1 MAIFRRPRADQTP
14 AALLRERER
23 KAQTAAQQSTEA
35 QHVAAVTYAQGRT
48 AAEVT
53 AFINSGPNVWLDAR
67 LAWMAET
74 IAADT
79 ARGGSCFER

>member
-1 MAIFRRPRADQTP
+1 
-14 AALLRERER
+14 
-23 KAQTAAQQSTEA
+23 
-35 QHVAAVTYAQGRT
+35 VTYAQGRT
-48 AAEVT
+48 AEEVT
-53 AFINSGPNVWLDAR
+53 AFINAGPNVWLDAR